1 MVSRIES
8 ISVLESKL
16 LIFDNGIFIFKVV
29 AGEAFETTTN
39 YWNGGYCV
47 TLNNEFSFMI
57 PKDFVIFLN
66 FKYLI
71 LKVVFNT
78 PGKH

>member
-1 MVSRIES
+1 
-8 ISVLESKL
+8 
-16 LIFDNGIFIFKVV
+16 
-29 AGEAFETTTN
+29 
-39 YWNGGYCV
+39 
-47 TLNNEFSFMI
+47 MI

-78 PGKH
+78 PGKHQSSINLVNDNGNFILFISWLNRLDSWVWVLFVNLESYDPLVGLFECLS